1 MLVSASDADELSQR
15 KKAILRAVVEG
26 YIASSHPIGST
37 AVAVETDLDVSSAT
51 IRKELGVLEDEGF
64 LQQPHTSAGR
74 IPTEKGYRYFVD
86 SLMEPHQLAGQKSE
100 AIAEFFQRT
109 HGELERMLRQTSNLL
124 AGVTDYAA
132 VVLPPAPQSASIL
145 SVQFVE
151 ISSAVALMVVVLSN
165 GGVERRSIELRDPLT
180 ADEVDRVGAEL
191 TRLMV
196 GESTLADMASDTG
209 DMATDALVNA
219 ALAAYGSPERERER
233 LYVGGAQNVA
243 GGFEAVEKIESVLDV
258 LEKQFVVISL
268 IRDLLDRGL
277 RVSIG
282 TEHGMQDLNECSVIV
297 APYVVEGEEVGSIG
311 VLGPTRMNYPQALA
325 AVAVVSNR
333 LGDLLS
339 DR

>member
-1 MLVSASDADELSQR
+1 MTASDAVELSQR
-15 KKAILRAVVEG
+15 KEAILRAVVEG

-37 AVAVETDLDVSSAT
+37 AVAVEADLEVSSAT
-51 IRKELGVLEDEGF
+51 IRKELGALEEEGF

-86 SLMEPHQLAGQKSE
+86 TLMQPHQLAGQKSE
-100 AIAEFFQRT
+100 VVAEFFERT
-109 HGELERMLRQTSNLL
+109 HGELERMLRQTSDLL
-124 AGVTDYAA
+124 AGITDYAA
-132 VVLPPAPQSASIL
+132 VVLPPAPQSATVL

-151 ISSAVALMVVVLSN
+151 ISSAVALLVVVLSN
-165 GGVERRSIELRDPLT
+165 GGVERRSIELSEPLT
-180 ADEVDRVGAEL
+180 PDEVAVVGAEL
-191 TRLMV
+191 SRLMV
-196 GESTLADMASDTG
+196 GESEISSKVADTG
-209 DMATDALVNA
+209 NATIDALANA
-219 ALAAYGSPERERER
+219 ALEAWGSPGRDAQR
-233 LYVGGAQNVA
+233 LYVGGAHAVA
-243 GGFEAVEKIESVLDV
+243 GGFEAADKIEGVLEV

-282 TEHGMQDLNECSVIV
+282 TENGMQDLNECSVIV
-297 APYVVEGEEVGSIG
+297 SPYIVEGEEVGSIG